1 MENGFHVTSTDRA
14 ENTRAQ
20 GKKLFTPG
28 PLCVS
33 LTTKEA
39 MLQDLGSRDH
49 TFINILQSVRDSL
62 LQIAGVSKE
71 THTCVLMQGSG
82 TFSIEA
88 ALTTSIPRENPRV
101 LLLVNGAYGLRMAKA
116 VSLLGIPE
124 TSLEVMTFPEDQ
136 RVDPFRVEERLKDDR
151 GWTNV
156 GIVHS
161 ETTSGVIN
169 PIGAVGNLVKQ
180 CCPNAAY
187 IVDAMSSFGAIPI
200 EFEASGIDFLVSS
213 ANKCLE
219 GVPGFGFT
227 IAKIETL
234 KKCQGNSRSLSLDL
248 YDQWQGLE
256 KNCQFRFTPPTHTI
270 LAFHQALKELDAEG
284 GVVARAKRYKE
295 NRRILR
301 EGMKGFGFREF
312 LDNTHE
318 GYIITSFYYP
328 DHPNFD
334 FTQMYERLSQFGL
347 VIYPGKVTKAKC
359 FRIGNIGHLFPDD
372 MRLLLSG
379 IRQVF
384 GDMGIP
390 LPLND
395 VTIG

>member
-1 MENGFHVTSTDRA
+1 MESGFHDTSTGQT
-14 ENTRAQ
+14 ECSQ
-20 GKKLFTPG
+20 SKKLFTPG
-28 PLCVS
+28 PISVS

-39 MLQDLGSRDH
+39 MLQDLGSRDQ
-49 TFINILQSVRDSL
+49 TFINIIQSVRESL

-71 THTCVLMQGSG
+71 TYTCVLMQGSG
-82 TFSIEA
+82 TFSVEA
-88 ALTTSIPRENPRV
+88 ALTSSIPRENPRV
-101 LLLVNGAYGLRMAKA
+101 LLLVNGAYGMRMAKA
-116 VSLLGIPE
+116 VRVLGIPE
-124 TSLEVMTFPEDQ
+124 TGLEVMTFPEDEK
-136 RVDPFRVEERLKDDR
+136 VDPARVEEKLKDDR

-169 PIGAVGNLVKQ
+169 PINDVGKVVKKY
-180 CCPNAAY
+180 CPDASY

-200 EFEASGIDFLVSS
+200 EFESSGIDFLISS

-219 GVPGFGFT
+219 GVPGFGYT
-227 IAKIETL
+227 IAKIYKLE
-234 KKCQGNSRSLSLDL
+234 KCQGNSRSLSLDL

-256 KNCQFRFTPPTHTI
+256 KNSQFRFTPPTHII
-270 LAFHQALKELDAEG
+270 LAFHQALKEFQAEG
-284 GVVARAKRYKE
+284 GVMARSKRYKE
-295 NRRILR
+295 NRQILR
-301 EGMKGFGFREF
+301 EGMKEFGFQEF
-312 LDNTHE
+312 LDDTHD

-328 DHPNFD
+328 NHPNFD
-334 FTQMYERLSQFGL
+334 FTQMYQRLSKLGL

-384 GDMGIP
+384 NDMDIP
-390 LPLND
+390 LPL
-395 VTIG
+395 I